1 LVKAV
6 GQGWHK
12 LPRPW
17 ILLRLQILPR
27 DSGKPLMLTGDDRD
41 AVSESGGGDVLRFVP
56 NLSVYV
62 LPPDTVCLYS
72 EHRKF
77 FLRGKL
83 YCALSARLG
92 AGEPR
97 DSIVRA
103 LSGEFPA
110 AEIEQALERLL
121 DRGFIFSP
129 GPVDGPLAGYWASLG
144 LAPETA
150 AENVGKIG
158 VGIEPCGNAGG
169 NELSAALRELGVRIV
184 ERSADLIVVLA
195 SDYLDQRL
203 AELNR
208 RFLAAKQDWLL
219 VQPAGIFPLVGPIL
233 RPGQGA
239 CWMCLADRMASN
251 RQIKAFIE
259 RKQANKQAQCLAA
272 APLAET
278 MLGDSA
284 VALAAVEIAKA
295 IASGFGTDLRDH
307 LVSLDLL
314 GSTVARHYVAARP
327 QCPACGRAELRDAQR
342 TPAPPRLRAGG
353 KLIMTGGGYRAV
365 APAVT
370 VARFRKHVSPL
381 TGAVAQLERVAT
393 DLPLNASYVARHSFS
408 PRPETVDALRAAL
421 SGSSYGKGNS
431 ADEAEASAL
440 MGAIERYCG
449 LFQGNEI
456 RTVRRFADFPT
467 GDVVP
472 VNDILLRSDAGFD
485 PSAEIEWSPVWS
497 LRDERF
503 KYAPTGLLYYF
514 HAGEGGDRL
523 SADSSGCAAGN
534 TLEEAIVHGFL
545 ELVER
550 DASAIWW
557 YNRLRRPEIDIAA
570 LGDGT
575 ILDLR
580 AQLAAGGRRLWLID
594 ITSDL
599 AIPTVVA
606 VSHWTE
612 EAREHVALG
621 AGAHFDRRI
630 AALRAVSALN
640 LRMVLDTLRGA
651 RAGPEA
657 TDGGDPLPLQRHAYL
672 RPHGKA
678 ARPRASSLP
687 NFAGLD
693 RREQVLACVK
703 AAGHRGL
710 DVLVLDQTRP
720 DLEIPVARV
729 IVPGLRHLGR
739 RLAPGRLYDVPVA
752 LGLRKRPSREA
763 ELNPLDPPT

>member
-1 LVKAV
+1 V
-6 GQGWHK
+6 
-12 LPRPW
+12 
-17 ILLRLQILPR
+17 
-27 DSGKPLMLTGDDRD
+27 DDRS
-41 AVSESGGGDVLRFVP
+41 AVSESGSGDILRFVP

-83 YCALSARLG
+83 YCALAARLS

-110 AEIEQALERLL
+110 AEIELALERLL
-121 DRGFIFSP
+121 DRGFIFLP

-144 LAPETA
+144 LAPEVA
-150 AENVGKIG
+150 AENLGKIG
-158 VGIEPCGNAGG
+158 VRIEPCGNAGG
-169 NELSAALRELGVRIV
+169 NELIAALRELGVRMV
-184 ERSADLIVVLA
+184 EGSADLIVVLA
-195 SDYLDQRL
+195 GDYLDQRL

-208 RFLAAKQDWLL
+208 QFLAEKQDWLL
-219 VQPAGIFPLVGPIL
+219 VQLAGILPLVGPIL

-251 RQIKAFIE
+251 RQIKAFLE
-259 RKQANKQAQCLAA
+259 RKQDHKQAQCIAA

-284 VALAAVEIAKA
+284 ISLAAVEIARA

-314 GSTVARHYVAARP
+314 SSTVARHYVAVRP
-327 QCPACGRAELRDAQR
+327 QCPACGRQELRNPLRDAQR

-353 KLIMTGGGYRAV
+353 KLVMTGGGTRAV

-381 TGAVAQLERVAT
+381 TGVVAQLERVAT

-408 PRPETVDALRAAL
+408 PRPETVDALRAAS
-421 SGSSYGKGNS
+421 SGNSYGKGRS

-449 LFQGNEI
+449 IFQGNEI
-456 RTVRRFADFPT
+456 TTVRRFTDFPA
-467 GDVVP
+467 GDAIP
-472 VNDILLRSDAGFD
+472 PNDILLRSDAGFD

-503 KYAPTGLLYYF
+503 KSLPTGLLYYF
-514 HAGEGGDRL
+514 HAGEGGDQL

-550 DASAIWW
+550 DACAIWW
-557 YNRLRRPEIDIAA
+557 YNRLRCPEVDIAA
-570 LGDGT
+570 LGDST

-599 AIPTVVA
+599 SIPTIVA
-606 VSHWTE
+606 VAHWTE

-640 LRMVLDTLRGA
+640 LRMAIDAVRGA
-651 RAGPEA
+651 RAEPEA
-657 TDGGDPLPLQRHAYL
+657 ADGSDPLPLQRHAYL

-678 ARPRASSLP
+678 ARARASSLP
-687 NFAGLD
+687 KFAGLD

-703 AAGHRGL
+703 AAGRRGL
-710 DVLVLDQTRP
+710 DVVVLDQTRP

-729 IVPGLRHLGR
+729 IVPGLRHLSR
-739 RLAPGRLYDVPVA
+739 RLAPGRLYDVPVE
-752 LGLRKRPSREA
+752 LGLRKRPLREA
-763 ELNPLDPPT
+763 ELNPLIPPL